1 VWSNMTTTM
10 KINDQIKREIEN
22 LQAQILINQHRK
34 LTQQEIMEK
43 LIEFALK
50 FAVNIFGALEENK
63 PVEDDYAWKMLE
75 NPLKWGIKDSSTNI
89 DENLYR

>member
-1 VWSNMTTTM
+1 MTTTV
-10 KINDQIKREIEN
+10 KLNDQMKREIEN

-34 LTQQEIMEK
+34 LTQQEILEK

-50 FAVNIFGALEENK
+50 FAENIFGALEKNES
-63 PVEDDYAWKMLE
+63 VEGDYAWKMLD
-75 NPLKWGIKDSSTNI
+75 NPLKWGIKDSSTSI